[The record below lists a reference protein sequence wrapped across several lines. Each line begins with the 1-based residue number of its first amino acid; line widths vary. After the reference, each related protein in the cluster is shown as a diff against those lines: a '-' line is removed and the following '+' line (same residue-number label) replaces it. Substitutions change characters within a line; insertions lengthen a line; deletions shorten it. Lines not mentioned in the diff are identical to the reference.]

1 MQTIWYFKYI
11 YLIIAI
17 LFNWF
22 GSTICREIA
31 LMALP
36 ILSIISTLSVI
47 FAVSSALMHAKATM
61 TIVDNSFNNQTGY
74 RNNTKKRR
82 RVETDK
88 FPCRITS
95 MRREDARTTTN
106 MAMRCP

>member
-22 GSTICREIA
+22 CSTICREIA
-31 LMALP
+31 LMGLP
-36 ILSIISTLSVI
+36 ILSIISPLSVI
-47 FAVSSALMHAKATM
+47 FAVSSALMTLL
-61 TIVDNSFNNQTGY
+61 DNSFNNQTGY
-74 RNNTKKRR
+74 RNNTKTRR